1 MISNW
6 DKSFDM
12 VIAHE
17 GGFTNDERDPGNK
30 LPDGRK
36 GSTMLGCTQA
46 NWEKYIGHEV
56 TQDDMKALK
65 KEDVKPLYKRD
76 YWDAVRGDDLPAGV
90 DYAVFDFAINAG
102 PAAARK
108 MIQKALGV
116 TADGSIGPA
125 TMKAIQEAD
134 GKDLLDKFSHSKEAF
149 YKSLPTFPTYGN
161 GWLKRVADVRSFA
174 STMLA

>member
-6 DKSFDM
+6 DKSFNM

-46 NWEKYIGHEV
+46 NWEKYVGHTV
-56 TQDDMKALK
+56 TQDDMKLLK

-125 TMKAIQEAD
+125 TLKAIQDAE
-134 GKDLLDKFSHSKEAF
+134 GKDLLEKFSHSKEAF
-149 YKSLPTFPTYGN
+149 YKSLSTFPTYGK
-161 GWLKRVADVRSFA
+161 GWLKRVADVQTSA
-174 STMLA
+174 STMIG

>member
-1 MISNW
+1 
-6 DKSFDM
+6 M

-17 GGFTNDERDPGNK
+17 GGFTNDQRDKGNH
-30 LPDGRK
+30 LPDGRE
-36 GSTMLGCTQA
+36 GCTMWGCTQA
-46 NWEKYIGHEV
+46 VWEKYVGHEV

-125 TMKAIQEAD
+125 TMKAIQDAE

-149 YKSLPTFPTYGN
+149 YKSLSTFPTYGK
-161 GWLKRVADVRSFA
+161 GWLKRVADVQTSA
-174 STMLA
+174 STMIG

>member
-1 MISNW
+1 MLSNW

-65 KEDVKPLYKRD
+65 KEDVKPLYKKD

-125 TMKAIQEAD
+125 TIKAIQEAE

-149 YKSLPTFPTYGN
+149 YKSLPTFQTYGK
-161 GWLKRVADVRSFA
+161 GWLKRVADVQTSA

>member
-1 MISNW
+1 MLNNW

-30 LPDGRK
+30 LPNGRK

-102 PAAARK
+102 PAAARR

-125 TMKAIQEAD
+125 TMKAIQEAE

-149 YKSLPTFPTYGN
+149 YKSLPTFQTYGK
-161 GWLKRVADVRSFA
+161 GWLKRVADVQTSA

>member
-1 MISNW
+1 MLSNW

-17 GGFTNDERDPGNK
+17 GGFTNDQRDKGNH
-30 LPDGRK
+30 LPDGRE
-36 GSTMLGCTQA
+36 GCTIWGCTQA

-125 TMKAIQEAD
+125 TMKAIQDAE
-134 GKDLLDKFSHSKEAF
+134 GKDLLEKFSHSKEAF
-149 YKSLPTFPTYGN
+149 YKSLPTFPTYGK
-161 GWLKRVADVRSFA
+161 GWLKRVADVQTSA
-174 STMLA
+174 STMIG

>member
-1 MISNW
+1 MILNW

-12 VIAHE
+12 VVAHE
-17 GGFTNDERDPGNK
+17 GGFTNDQRDKGNH
-30 LPDGRK
+30 LPDGRE
-36 GSTMLGCTQA
+36 GCTMWGCTQA
-46 NWEKYIGHEV
+46 VWEKYVGHEV

-65 KEDVKPLYKRD
+65 KEDVKPVYKRD

-116 TADGSIGPA
+116 AADGSIGPA
-125 TMKAIQEAD
+125 TLKAIQDAD
-134 GKDLLDKFSHSKEAF
+134 GKKLMQKFSDAKTAF
-149 YKSLPTFPTYGN
+149 YKSLDNFPTYGK
-161 GWLKRVADVRSFA
+161 GWLKRVADVQTSA
-174 STMLA
+174 STMIG

>member
-17 GGFTNDERDPGNK
+17 GGFTNDQRDKGNH
-30 LPDGRK
+30 LPDGRE
-36 GSTMLGCTQA
+36 GCTMWGCTQA
-46 NWEKYIGHEV
+46 GWEKYVGHEV

-125 TMKAIQEAD
+125 TMKAIQDAE
-134 GKDLLDKFSHSKEAF
+134 GKDLLEKFSHSKEAF
-149 YKSLPTFPTYGN
+149 YKSLSTFPTYGK
-161 GWLKRVADVRSFA
+161 GWLKRVADVQTSA
-174 STMLA
+174 STMIG

>member
-65 KEDVKPLYKRD
+65 KEDVKPLYKKD

-125 TMKAIQEAD
+125 TMKAIQEAE

-149 YKSLPTFPTYGN
+149 YKSLPTFQTYGK
-161 GWLKRVADVRSFA
+161 GWLKRVADVQTSA

>member
-6 DKSFDM
+6 DKSFNM

-17 GGFTNDERDPGNK
+17 GGFTNDQRDKGNH
-30 LPDGRK
+30 LPDGRE
-36 GSTMLGCTQA
+36 GCTMWGCTQA
-46 NWEKYIGHEV
+46 VWEKYVGHEV

-65 KEDVKPLYKRD
+65 KEDVKPVYKRD

-102 PAAARK
+102 PGASRK
-108 MIQKALGV
+108 MVQKALGV

-125 TMKAIQEAD
+125 TMKAIQSAD
-134 GKDLLDKFSHSKEAF
+134 GRQLLNAFSYAKTAF
-149 YKSLPTFPTYGN
+149 YKSLNTFPTYGK
-161 GWLKRVADVRSFA
+161 GWLKRVDDVQKSA
-174 STMLA
+174 EGMLA

>member
-1 MISNW
+1 MLSNW

-65 KEDVKPLYKRD
+65 KEDVKPLYKKD

-125 TMKAIQEAD
+125 TMKAIQEAE

-149 YKSLPTFPTYGN
+149 YKSLPTFQTYGK
-161 GWLKRVADVRSFA
+161 GWLKRVADVQTSA

>member
-1 MISNW
+1 MLNNW

-36 GSTMLGCTQA
+36 GSTMWGCTQT

-76 YWDAVRGDDLPAGV
+76 YWDAIRGDDLPAGV

-125 TMKAIQEAD
+125 TMKAIQDAE
-134 GKDLLDKFSHSKEAF
+134 GKDLLEKFSHSKEAF
-149 YKSLPTFPTYGN
+149 YKSLSTFPTYGK
-161 GWLKRVADVRSFA
+161 GWLKRVADVQTSA
-174 STMLA
+174 STMIG

>member
-125 TMKAIQEAD
+125 TMKAIQEAE
-134 GKDLLDKFSHSKEAF
+134 GKDLLDNFSNSKEAF
-149 YKSLPTFPTYGN
+149 YKSLPTFQTYGK
-161 GWLKRVADVRSFA
+161 GWLKRVADVQTSA

>member
-1 MISNW
+1 MLNNW

-36 GSTMLGCTQA
+36 GSTMWGCTQA

-65 KEDVKPLYKRD
+65 KDDVKPLYKRD
-76 YWDAVRGDDLPAGV
+76 YWDAVKGDDLPIGV

-102 PAAARK
+102 PMAARK
-108 MIQKALGV
+108 MIQRALGV
-116 TADGSIGPA
+116 TPDGAIGA
-125 TMKAIQEAD
+125 ITLKAIQEAD
-134 GKDLLDKFSHSKEAF
+134 GLELLDKFSQSKEAF
-149 YKSLPTFPTYGN
+149 YKALPTFETYGK
-161 GWLKRVADVRSFA
+161 GWLRRVADVKTSA
-174 STMLA
+174 STMIG

>member
-76 YWDAVRGDDLPAGV
+76 YWDAVKGDDLPIGV

-102 PAAARK
+102 PSVARK

-116 TADGSIGPA
+116 TADGAIGPA
-125 TMKAIQEAD
+125 TMKAIQEAND
-134 GKDLLDKFSHSKEAF
+134 KDLLDKFSHSKEAF
-149 YKSLPTFPTYGN
+149 YKSLPTFQTYGK
-161 GWLKRVADVRSFA
+161 GWLKRVADVQTSA
-174 STMLA
+174 STMIG

>member
-30 LPDGRK
+30 LLDGRK

-56 TQDDMKALK
+56 TQEDMKALK

-125 TMKAIQEAD
+125 TLKAIQEAD
-134 GKDLLDKFSHSKEAF
+134 GKELLDKFSHSKEAF
-149 YKSLPTFPTYGN
+149 YKSLPTFQTYGK
-161 GWLKRVADVRSFA
+161 GWLKRVADVQTSA

>member
-1 MISNW
+1 MW
-6 DKSFDM
+6 
-12 VIAHE
+12 
-17 GGFTNDERDPGNK
+17 
-30 LPDGRK
+30 
-36 GSTMLGCTQA
+36 GCTQA
-46 NWEKYIGHEV
+46 NWEKYIGHKV

-125 TMKAIQEAD
+125 TMKAIQDAD
-134 GKDLLDKFSHSKEAF
+134 GKDLLEKFSHSKEAF
-149 YKSLPTFPTYGN
+149 YKSLSTFPTYGK
-161 GWLKRVADVRSFA
+161 GWLKRVADVQTSA
-174 STMLA
+174 STMIG

>member
-1 MISNW
+1 MLSNW

-46 NWEKYIGHEV
+46 NWEKYIGHQV

-65 KEDVKPLYKRD
+65 KDDVKPLYKRD
-76 YWDAVRGDDLPAGV
+76 YWDAVKGDSLPAGV
-90 DYAVFDFAINAG
+90 DYACFDFAINAG
-102 PAAARK
+102 PSAARK

-116 TADGSIGPA
+116 TADGAIGPA

-134 GKDLLDKFSHSKEAF
+134 ALDLLEKFSHSKEAF
-149 YKSLPTFPTYGN
+149 YKSLPTFGTYGK
-161 GWLKRVADVRSFA
+161 GWLKRVADVQTSA
-174 STMLA
+174 STMIG

>member
-125 TMKAIQEAD
+125 TMKAIQEAE

-149 YKSLPTFPTYGN
+149 YKSLPTFQTYGK
-161 GWLKRVADVRSFA
+161 GWLKRVADVQTSA

>member
-36 GSTMLGCTQA
+36 GSTMWGCTQA
-46 NWEKYIGHEV
+46 NWERYLGHEV

-65 KEDVKPLYKRD
+65 KDDVKPLYKRD
-76 YWDAVRGDDLPAGV
+76 YWDAVKGDDLPAGV

-102 PAAARK
+102 GSAARK

-134 GKDLLDKFSHSKEAF
+134 GKELLEKFSHSKEAF
-149 YKSLPTFPTYGN
+149 YKSLPTFSTYGK
-161 GWLKRVADVRSFA
+161 GWLKRVADVQTSA
-174 STMLA
+174 STMIG

>member
-1 MISNW
+1 MIENW
-6 DKSFDM
+6 SKSFDM

-56 TQDDMKALK
+56 TQDDMKLLK

-76 YWDAVRGDDLPAGV
+76 YWDAVKGDDLPVGV

-102 PAAARK
+102 PLAARK

-116 TADGSIGPA
+116 TADGAIGPA

-134 GKDLLDKFSHSKEAF
+134 GKDLLNKFSHSKEAF
-149 YKSLPTFPTYGN
+149 YKSLPTFQTYGK
-161 GWLKRVADVRSFA
+161 GWLKRVTDVQTSA
-174 STMLA
+174 STMIG

>member
-1 MISNW
+1 MLNNW
-6 DKSFDM
+6 DKSFNM

-116 TADGSIGPA
+116 TADGAIGPA

-134 GKDLLDKFSHSKEAF
+134 GKDLLNKFSHSKEAF
-149 YKSLPTFPTYGN
+149 YKSLPTFQTYGK
-161 GWLKRVADVRSFA
+161 GWLKRVADVQTSA

>member
-17 GGFTNDERDPGNK
+17 GGFTTWVRAAGKELAPPQISAEV
-30 LPDGRK
+30 LRK
-36 GSTMLGCTQA
+36 MKKTAEDYL
-46 NWEKYIGHEV
+46 GHEV
-56 TQDDMKALK
+56 TQDDMKVLK

-108 MIQKALGV
+108 MIQRALGV
-116 TADGSIGPA
+116 TPDGAIGA
-125 TMKAIQEAD
+125 ITLKAIQEAD
-134 GKDLLDKFSHSKEAF
+134 GKELLEKFSQSKEAF
-149 YKSLPTFPTYGN
+149 YKALPTFETYGK
-161 GWLKRVADVRSFA
+161 GWLRRIADVKTSA
-174 STMLA
+174 STMIG

>member
-65 KEDVKPLYKRD
+65 KEDVKPLYKRN
-76 YWDAVRGDDLPAGV
+76 YWDAVRGDDLPC
-90 DYAVFDFAINAG
+90 
-102 PAAARK
+102 
-108 MIQKALGV
+108 
-116 TADGSIGPA
+116 
-125 TMKAIQEAD
+125 
-134 GKDLLDKFSHSKEAF
+134 LLYTSPSPRDS
-149 YKSLPTFPTYGN
+149 
-161 GWLKRVADVRSFA
+161 
-174 STMLA
+174 

>member
-1 MISNW
+1 MLSNW

-17 GGFTNDERDPGNK
+17 GGFTNDQRDKGNH
-30 LPDGRK
+30 LPDGRE
-36 GSTMLGCTQA
+36 GCTMWGCTQA
-46 NWEKYIGHEV
+46 VWEKYVGHEV

-125 TMKAIQEAD
+125 TLKAIQEAK
-134 GKDLLDKFSHSKEAF
+134 GKDLLEKFSHSKEAF
-149 YKSLPTFPTYGN
+149 YKSLSTFPTYGK
-161 GWLKRVADVRSFA
+161 GWLKRVADVQTSA
-174 STMLA
+174 STMIG

>member
-1 MISNW
+1 
-6 DKSFDM
+6 
-12 VIAHE
+12 
-17 GGFTNDERDPGNK
+17 
-30 LPDGRK
+30 
-36 GSTMLGCTQA
+36 
-46 NWEKYIGHEV
+46 
-56 TQDDMKALK
+56 MKALK
-65 KEDVKPLYKRD
+65 KEDVKPLYKKD

-102 PAAARK
+102 PTAARK

-125 TMKAIQEAD
+125 TMKAIQEAE

-149 YKSLPTFPTYGN
+149 YKSLPTFSTYGK
-161 GWLKRVADVRSFA
+161 GWLKRVADVQTSA